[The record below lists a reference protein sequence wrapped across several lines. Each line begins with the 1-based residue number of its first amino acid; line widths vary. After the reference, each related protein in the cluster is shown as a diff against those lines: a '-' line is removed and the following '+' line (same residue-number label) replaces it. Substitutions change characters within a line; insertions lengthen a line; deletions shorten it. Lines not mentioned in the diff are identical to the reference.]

1 MNIVVFASGR
11 GSNFKAIVENIE
23 AGTLRNVNV
32 SLLLSDKPEAQA
44 LVYAKEKGIAA
55 QCVNPK
61 TFENK
66 LLYEEALLQE
76 IQKVS
81 CDLIVLAGYMKVLGE
96 AFLNNVG
103 CPVVNIH
110 PSLLPSFTGLHA
122 QKQAIDYGVKVS
134 GCTVH
139 FVDYFLDHGPI
150 IAQVAVPV
158 LEDDDEES
166 LSARILVQEHQLYS
180 ACLQQLAD
188 DALIIEN
195 RRVKNKVK

>member
-23 AGTLRNVNV
+23 TGILRHVKV
-32 SLLLSDKPEAQA
+32 SLLLSDKPAAQA
-44 LVYAKEKGIAA
+44 LVYAKEKGIASK
-55 QCVNPK
+55 CVDPK

-66 LLYEEALLQE
+66 ELYEDALLE
-76 IQKVS
+76 AVKKVP

-96 AFLNNVG
+96 AFLNHVG

-122 QKQAIDYGVKVS
+122 QRQAVEYGVKVS

-139 FVDYFLDHGPI
+139 FVDHLLDHGPI
-150 IAQVAVPV
+150 IAQVSVPV
-158 LEDDDEES
+158 MEDDDEES
-166 LSARILVQEHQLYS
+166 LSARILVQEHILYS
-180 ACLQQLAD
+180 KCLQQLAD
-188 DALIIEN
+188 QTLVIED
-195 RRVKNKVK
+195 RRVKNKSE